1 MPDNESSRSQPTTAE
16 DIQKEIPDATEKEV
30 TTLPFCLIANDIL
43 HITGYTKF
51 TRSLFPTPRPTK
63 LQALEINVPSLYQ
76 MLTSEPNALS
86 IADFNNKKIDSI
98 EYAQSNKDAVFCSA
112 FDMAQIKKNCES
124 YKLTFA
130 QSIRILPGMKACKVL
145 SSKPVKK
152 IGGAAEKGSTS
163 YISHILNNPVV
174 IEESKKDL
182 SDLKQPVD
190 TLQNEINNLKEEL
203 PYIKTVKVK
212 LKDDNSNN
220 DLITRLKD
228 TKKKR
233 QEAYQAIQVC
243 RPSKATFNEELYY
256 KMNAIRYKS
265 QLDKKREEKSTGSA
279 KEEKESVCIL
289 IGETRGV
296 YKAEECRL
304 SEVDNFFS
312 FSGTDNGIINMS
324 TTTQFTLDR
333 FKLHLELY
341 NRYQV
346 LGEVDIDIQDHRKYL
361 DLPQQNQV
369 IILQVLMWV
378 APTVRSGRN

>member
-1 MPDNESSRSQPTTAE
+1 
-16 DIQKEIPDATEKEV
+16 
-30 TTLPFCLIANDIL
+30 
-43 HITGYTKF
+43 
-51 TRSLFPTPRPTK
+51 
-63 LQALEINVPSLYQ
+63 

-98 EYAQSNKDAVFCSA
+98 EYAQSNKDAVFFSA

-174 IEESKKDL
+174 IEE
-182 SDLKQPVD
+182 
-190 TLQNEINNLKEEL
+190 N
-203 PYIKTVKVK
+203 IKTVKVK

-265 QLDKKREEKSTGSA
+265 QLDKKREEKSAGSA

-304 SEVDNFFS
+304 SEVDKFFS

-369 IILQVLMWV
+369 IILQILMWV